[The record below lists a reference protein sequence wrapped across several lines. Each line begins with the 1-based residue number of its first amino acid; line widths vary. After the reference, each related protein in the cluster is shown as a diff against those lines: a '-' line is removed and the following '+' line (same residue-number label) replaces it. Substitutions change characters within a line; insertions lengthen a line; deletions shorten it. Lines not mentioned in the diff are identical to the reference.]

1 MKTIGLFL
9 YLLIS
14 TVALCES
21 AEDVASRIVNSKL
34 SHTAPSDRPDP
45 AELGRFAFFYELLK
59 PQNHKIR
66 IFYALMLA
74 QDEEMP
80 RKLAKNLTTADE
92 RGEKH
97 KVYPMIYSKDGDVAI
112 LRAAAK
118 AIKQEEAEQP
128 GAAQPATKPADKTPG
143 KGQPSTPTPK
153 DGPR

>member
-1 MKTIGLFL
+1 MKPIGLLL
-9 YLLIS
+9 YLLVS

-45 AELGRFAFFYELLK
+45 AELGRFAFLNELLK

-74 QDEEMP
+74 QEEETP
-80 RKLAKNLTTADE
+80 RKLSRNLTAVDD
-92 RGEKH
+92 RGEKY
-97 KVYPMIYSKDGDVAI
+97 KVYPMIYSNDGDVAI

-118 AIKQEEAEQP
+118 AIIHEEAEQA
-128 GAAQPATKPADKTPG
+128 GAGQPATASESKSEGKDKS
-143 KGQPSTPTPK
+143 QPESK
-153 DGPR
+153 VAPR